1 MERSVMEIKTLVFAG
16 DIHGEFETL
25 SGLVSADEVLFIA
38 GDLLNFM
45 DFTDITKGILY
56 QAFTHEELAE
66 GLKEYARGNLDRV
79 REGIREIS
87 TPGHQRYE
95 RVRPLIEGTYERLSH
110 TLPRKT
116 FIIFGNDDYPSILKT
131 KLDGKAEVVE
141 SGVVKIGGLSIGLVS
156 GMPEGH
162 RTMGLA
168 GEIPA
173 DTFRQRIFSLGPVDI
188 IVTHIPPMI
197 PELTYDV
204 VAKRQ
209 EPASDALLDYI
220 NTYHPAYAFFGHVH
234 NPSRQ
239 NMRIGRT
246 HAANLGFFKKNGT
259 VTRLD
264 LSTGLLTE
272 GRS

>member
-1 MERSVMEIKTLVFAG
+1 MEAKTLIFAG

-45 DFTDITKGILY
+45 DFADITKGILY
-56 QAFTHEELAE
+56 HAFTHEELAE

-79 REGIREIS
+79 RDGIREIS
-87 TPGHQRYE
+87 TPGHERYE
-95 RVRPLIEGTYERLSH
+95 RVRPLIENTYERLSRM
-110 TLPRKT
+110 LPGKT
-116 FIIFGNDDYPSILKT
+116 FIIFGNDDYPSILKA
-131 KLDGKAEVVE
+131 KLDGKAEIIE
-141 SGVVKIGGLSIGLVS
+141 SGTVKMGGLSIGLVS

-173 DTFRQRIFSLGPVDI
+173 DIFRQRLFSLGSVDI
-188 IVTHIPPMI
+188 IVTHIPPTI

-209 EPASDALLDYI
+209 EPSSDALLEYI
-220 NTYHPAYAFFGHVH
+220 HAHHPSYAFFGHVH
-234 NPSRQ
+234 NPRVQS
-239 NMRIGRT
+239 MTIGRT
-246 HAANLGFFKKNGT
+246 RAVNLGFFKKTGI
-259 VTRLD
+259 VTRVD
-264 LSTGLLTE
+264 LSTGRIMD